1 MPEGMRWNFHVSP
14 PCTMVCPALL
24 PPWKRMTASAR
35 SARRSMTLPLP
46 SSPHCAPTM
55 TVPGIAS
62 LSVGAPRLRHV
73 PPQVL
78 RLGLDVERRHA
89 HVGPADGDDLAHLL
103 QPGDGPPADLAVE
116 LVELAEVRR
125 DDDRLLGL
133 VARVD
138 DRVELLEDPVAGLL
152 GADVVEVEQVD

>member
-1 MPEGMRWNFHVSP
+1 MIRCALALSLRPLTSTPRARRSSISAVRTAGSTTTPLPITQVVPGYRIPDGMRWNFHVSP

-78 RLGLDVERRHA
+78 SLGLDVERRHA

-103 QPGDGPPADLAVE
+103 QPG
-116 LVELAEVRR
+116 
-125 DDDRLLGL
+125 
-133 VARVD
+133 
-138 DRVELLEDPVAGLL
+138 
-152 GADVVEVEQVD
+152 

>member
-1 MPEGMRWNFHVSP
+1 MRWNFHVSP

-55 TVPGIAS
+55 TVPGIAV
-62 LSVGAPRLRHV
+62 LSVGARGLRHV
-73 PPQVL
+73 PAQRA
-78 RLGLDVERRHA
+78 RLGLAVEVLGLDAERLPA
-89 HVGPADGDDLAHLL
+89 HVAAEHRQDRAHLL
-103 QPGDGPPADLAVE
+103 EARDGAHPDLLGE
-116 LVELAEVRR
+116 LLGLGEVRR
-125 DDDRLLGL
+125 HDDRLLGL
-133 VARVD
+133 VAGVD

-152 GADVVEVEQVD
+152 GA